1 MTNKV
6 IIFVGAGISRS
17 AGIPTYRDEEGLWA
31 IHDMRSI
38 CTKGREYDEESYSFY
53 NRFRELL
60 KAVQPSEVHYTLKD
74 IQNSLG
80 YNRCKIYSQNI
91 DDLLE
96 RAGCK
101 VEKIHG
107 NACEARC
114 DHCGRI
120 VWIGYGKIELGSR
133 CADCG
138 NRLRNNI
145 VYYGERGNYENL
157 ISDIIDLESDDM
169 LFIIGTSN
177 TSIDIDMI
185 IHPLKMKKIYVNRC
199 KEERYDMNQY
209 DHVIYDNIELCLDRI
224 KDIIN
229 KNI

>member
-1 MTNKV
+1 MTKKV
-6 IIFVGAGISRS
+6 VMFVGAGISRS
-17 AGIPTYRDEEGLWA
+17 AGIPTYRDEEGLWSMN
-31 IHDMRSI
+31 DMRSI
-38 CTKGREYDEESYSFY
+38 CTKGREYDAKSYDFY

-60 KAVQPSEVHYTLKD
+60 KSVRPSEVHYALRD

-80 YNRCKIYSQNI
+80 YERCKIYSQNI

-101 VEKIHG
+101 VEKVHG
-107 NACEARC
+107 NACESRC

-120 VWIGYGKIELGSR
+120 VWIDYGKIEFGNR
-133 CADCG
+133 CVDCG

-157 ISDIIDLESDDM
+157 ISDIVDLESEDM

-177 TSIDIDMI
+177 ASINIDRI
-185 IHPLKMKKIYVNRC
+185 IHPLKMKKIYVNMC
-199 KEERYDMNQY
+199 KEERYDINQY
-209 DHVIYDNIELCLDRI
+209 DHVIIDRIELCLDRI
-224 KDIIN
+224 KDMIRH
-229 KNI
+229 